1 MKEVR
6 TATITAPITGAVAAT
21 IATTAIGDDRG
32 PRRNTPPA
40 DVLREGYRR
49 MVLIREFEEMALYQS
64 TLGKV
69 HGTLHLYIGQ
79 EASGAGICASLRD
92 GDYAASNH
100 RGHGHS
106 LAMGADPKRMMAEL
120 FGRADGYCRGKGGS
134 MHIADFARG
143 ILGANGIVAAGLGL
157 AAGAA
162 LSAKL
167 DGGDSVAVAFFG
179 DGATARGP
187 FHEVLNLAA
196 LWRLPCIFVC
206 ENNGYAQWVRHTD
219 NLAVERVSALAASYG
234 MPGVTVDGNDFMAVQ
249 RAGAEAVER
258 ARRGDG
264 PSLIECLTYRIYGH
278 SLGDMNVY
286 RTKEAVDAWRRP
298 ERDPILRLEA
308 SLRDLGLLDDAS
320 IAAIHHDVDRDI
332 DEAVAFAEASP
343 HPEPGT
349 LMTDVTELAAVRRPT
364 PDWQL
369 GE

>member
-1 MKEVR
+1 MNEVR
-6 TATITAPITGAVAAT
+6 TITAADDDAASHRGASS
-21 IATTAIGDDRG
+21 
-32 PRRNTPPA
+32 N

-64 TLGKV
+64 TQGKV

-79 EASGAGICASLRD
+79 EASGAGICANLRE
-92 GDYAASNH
+92 GDYVASNH

-106 LAMGADPKRMMAEL
+106 LARGADPKRMMAEL
-120 FGRADGYCRGKGGS
+120 FGRADGYCGGKGGS

-143 ILGANGIVAAGLGL
+143 ILGANGVVAAGLGL

-167 DGGDSVAVAFFG
+167 NGGDNVAVAFFG

-196 LWRLPCIFVC
+196 LWQLPCIFVC
-206 ENNGYAQWVRHTD
+206 ENNGYAQWVKHTE

-234 MPGVTVDGNDFMAVQ
+234 MPGVTVDGNDFPAVQ
-249 RAGAEAVER
+249 RAGEEAVDR
-258 ARRGDG
+258 ARRGEG

-286 RTKEAVDAWRRP
+286 RTKESIDAWRRP
-298 ERDPILRLEA
+298 DRDPILRLEA
-308 SLRDLGLLDDAS
+308 TMKDLGLLDDTS
-320 IAAIHHDVDRDI
+320 IAAIHQDVDRQI

-343 HPEPGT
+343 YPDPDS
-349 LMTDVTELAAVRRPT
+349 LMTDVTELGALYRPI

-369 GE
+369 GV